1 MKNNI
6 LTLKG
11 IKVRPIL
18 LPLERPVVAKI
29 ATLYNWPLILID
41 LQTKEGI
48 IGRSYLEPYVPK
60 SMKYLVSAL
69 NDLSELFQGKP
80 IFPFDMFEQARKSL
94 HFVGYEGLSMIAI
107 SGFDMAAWDALA
119 RTSDRPLCEF
129 LGGSRAPVAAYN
141 SNGLWLTDPE
151 LIGDEAQELIEE
163 GDFRALKLR
172 MGRETI
178 SEDVLALE
186 SIRKSIGEKIELM
199 VDFNQGL
206 NQSDA
211 LRRCHA
217 LDDMNLSWFEEPILY
232 DDLEGYAKLARELK
246 TPLQIGENFY
256 GPREMYKAIRRQ
268 ASDLVMPDFM
278 RIGGIS
284 GWLRSVPIAAA
295 AGIPVSTHLYPEVA
309 AHMMRITETAH
320 WLEWQSWANPVLQQP
335 YELSKGDLSI
345 PDRPGLGLEWD
356 EKVIQSYSI

>member
-1 MKNNI
+1 
-6 LTLKG
+6 
-11 IKVRPIL
+11 
-18 LPLERPVVAKI
+18 
-29 ATLYNWPLILID
+29 
-41 LQTKEGI
+41 
-48 IGRSYLEPYVPK
+48 
-60 SMKYLVSAL
+60 
-69 NDLSELFQGKP
+69 
-80 IFPFDMFEQARKSL
+80 MFEQARKSL
-94 HFVGYEGLSMIAI
+94 HFVGYEGLSMKAI

-278 RIGGIS
+278 RIGGIT

-335 YELSKGDLSI
+335 YELSKGDLLI

-356 EKVIQSYSI
+356 EKVIQSCLI